1 MSKWNGKRFSV
12 YTSEEKTTLGLIK
25 EVGEQANYN
34 TEEVERL
41 EEEVERLE
49 SEKTNLYGD
58 HKGTWQGLRPTQTSE
73 ATTSI
78 LESHETRLNGHDSKL
93 AQKMNKNQAGGVSLA
108 MLSQEVKEAMTG
120 GSVAVVGKHAVLTE
134 NIAPTALTAS
144 RMDKTVLE
152 NFGYSIMLTKDD
164 FIIGKFDTNGSLR
177 DSEKHMCNETL
188 LDVTGIKELYLYQ
201 NSGYLAYLRYY
212 RYSATGSPIG
222 LDTMGDWLPIPNEQP
237 TRIPISYADKVRFT
251 VFLSADGTV
260 QNSIVLDNTY
270 FDCDFRYYPN
280 GYEVPRTPADN
291 SVSSSKLNP
300 LILDYKPLL
309 TFKDFSIGKYD
320 TGGGISTNPANIHM
334 CNEVLLDV
342 SNINMLTMKHDHS
355 MPLMFRYYKYNENN
369 EPIGLDTFGKWFMVL
384 PNTEEIIPISNAK
397 KLRFTIMQ
405 GESSSSPVQITSPI
419 NFEIRDRYTGLSA
432 VNNLSVKI
440 VDKNG
445 NGDYESISE
454 AVEKTTEGSTI
465 IIMPGVYDEAVKSA
479 GKELHF
485 VGISK
490 EVCIIKNST
499 CSYYTPPLEIACGS
513 MSNITLIADDEGN
526 TTVSKDDTS
535 SKPYAVH
542 IESGYGV
549 GKKLTFN
556 NCKFVSK
563 WNAAVGMGLRPNQTV
578 TFNNCEFD
586 AQYEYVYITS
596 ADTYGSIGA
605 LFFHDSASTAT
616 GDNQRIILNNC
627 ILKSIND
634 VVLSML
640 SIDSKLDNKA
650 YATFYNC
657 MLWSETK
664 GKTDVI
670 WNRNGTSQNGA
681 WVGKNIFLTPDS
693 YGNNVAELNP

>member
-1 MSKWNGKRFSV
+1 MIKKLGELLTKPVYSLYELLRIAWKKIDEVIDSV
-12 YTSEEKTTLGLIK
+12 NNKTDL
-25 EVGEQANYN
+25 
-34 TEEVERL
+34 R
-41 EEEVERLE
+41 
-49 SEKTNLYGD
+49 GD
-58 HKGTWQGLRPTQTSE
+58 HKGTWQGYHPSQVDV
-73 ATTSI
+73 AITSI
-78 LESHETRLNGHDSKL
+78 LNEHTSQL
-93 AQKMNKNQAGGVSLA
+93 AEKMNKNQTGSVSFA
-108 MLSQEVKEAMTG
+108 MLSQEVKEVMAG
-120 GSVAVVGKHAVLTE
+120 DRVAVVGKHAVSTE
-134 NIAPTALTAS
+134 NIVPSTITPS

-152 NFGYSIMLTKDD
+152 NFGYSIMLTKED
-164 FIIGKFDTNGSLR
+164 FIIGKFDTNGTLR
-177 DSEKHMCNETL
+177 DSGKHMCNESL
-188 LDVTGIKELYLYQ
+188 VDVRGKKELYVYQ

-212 RYSATGSPIG
+212 RYSATGNPIG
-222 LDTMGDWLPIPNEQP
+222 LDTMGEWLPIPNKQP

-260 QNSIVLDNTY
+260 QNSIVLNNSY

-280 GYEVPRTPADN
+280 GYEVPRTPAEK
-291 SVSSSKLNP
+291 SVSYSKLDP
-300 LILDYKPLL
+300 LIVDYKPLL
-309 TFKDFSIGKYD
+309 TFKDFSINKYD
-320 TGGGISTNPANIHM
+320 TGGRIGTNSANIHM
-334 CNEVLLDV
+334 CNEELLDV

-384 PNTEEIIPISNAK
+384 PNKEEIIPISNAK

-419 NFEIRDRYTGLSA
+419 NFEIRDRYTGSLA

-445 NGDYESISE
+445 NGDYVSISE
-454 AVEKTTEGSTI
+454 AVEKSTEGSTI

-485 VGISK
+485 VGINR
-490 EVCIIKNST
+490 ETCIIKNNT

-563 WNAAVGMGLRPNQTV
+563 WNAPVGMGLRPNQTV

-670 WNRNGTSQNGA
+670 WNRNGTAQNGA